1 MPEVIGVI
9 ERERR
14 AVGRGIQLA
23 CEVCDFTAT
32 LRERAP
38 FGAEPDNGSDTVSD
52 HSSLGAGYWEDEL
65 CGECRLP
72 VRRAHY
78 TSGGVSEPEP
88 SVCRCPRCGGE
99 TMPFEVALRE
109 LAEACHSRVRV
120 DLANEQRAR
129 TQIERTLALTPAL
142 MHALVSGDL
151 TTLDAIDTLSR
162 SLVEDVSDGAG
173 PSVSRAMG
181 PLTSTHTLG
190 DLQDEIEHAASIEAA
205 RDTLRARLEDSA
217 GYIHSLEACVEDESY
232 LPGTPCPQC
241 ETGRLIH
248 WPIWT

>member
-1 MPEVIGVI
+1 MPEVIGEI
-9 ERERR
+9 EREQR

-23 CEVCDFTAT
+23 CEACDFTAT

-38 FGAEPDNGSDTVSD
+38 FEADPASGSDSVSG
-52 HSSLGAGYWEDEL
+52 HSSQRSGYWEDEL

-78 TSGGVSEPEP
+78 TSGASASE
-88 SVCRCPRCGGE
+88 SSTGRCPRCSGE

-129 TQIERTLALTPAL
+129 TQIERALALTPAL
-142 MHALVSGDL
+142 THALVSGDL

-162 SLVEDVSDGAG
+162 SLAEDVSDGAA
-173 PSVSRAMG
+173 PRVSRAMG
-181 PLTSTHTLG
+181 PLTSTHTMG
-190 DLQDEIEHAASIEAA
+190 DLQDEIENAASIEAA

-217 GYIHSLEACVEDESY
+217 GYIRSLEACVEDESH

>member
-1 MPEVIGVI
+1 M
-9 ERERR
+9 
-14 AVGRGIQLA
+14 GRGIQLA
-23 CEVCDFTAT
+23 CEACDFTAT
-32 LRERAP
+32 LQERAP
-38 FGAEPDNGSDTVSD
+38 FEADAAGGLVPLSDQ
-52 HSSLGAGYWEDEL
+52 SLQRSGYWEDEL

-78 TSGGVSEPEP
+78 ASSADDGSEP
-88 SVCRCPRCGGE
+88 SVGRCPRCGGE
-99 TMPFEVALRE
+99 TMPFAVALRE

-120 DLANEQRAR
+120 DLQNEQRAR

-142 MHALVSGDL
+142 THALLSGDL

-162 SLVEDVSDGAG
+162 SLAEATSDGAA
-173 PSVSRAMG
+173 PRVSRALG

-190 DLQDEIEHAASIEAA
+190 DLQDEIENAASIEVA

-217 GYIHSLEACVEDESY
+217 GYIRSLEACVEDESY